1 MSEEMKK
8 IRIYLD
14 NCCFNRPYD
23 NQTYEIIRL
32 ETEAKIFVQNC
43 IKDNKIELVW
53 SFILNFENSA
63 NPYKE
68 RRESIKEW
76 RSISVEN
83 IKATEKIRNYAN
95 ELQSLFGIK
104 AKDSLHVACAIE
116 AKCEYFLTTDKILMK
131 KAKKLKEIKAI
142 NPLEFIMVLEEK

>member
-1 MSEEMKK
+1 MKK
-8 IRIYLD
+8 MRIYLD

-32 ETEAKIFVQNC
+32 ESEAKIFIQNC

-68 RRESIKEW
+68 RRESINEW
-76 RSISVEN
+76 RSISIEN
-83 IKATEKIRNYAN
+83 IKASEKIRNYAN
-95 ELQSLFGIK
+95 ELQNKFGIK

-116 AKCEYFLTTDKILMK
+116 AKCEYFLTTDKNLMK
-131 KAKKLKEIKAI
+131 KTRDIKEIRAI
-142 NPLEFIMVLEEK
+142 NPLEFIIALEEK

>member
-1 MSEEMKK
+1 M
-8 IRIYLD
+8 RIYLD

-63 NPYKE
+63 NPFKE
-68 RRESIKEW
+68 RRESINEW

-83 IKATEKIRNYAN
+83 IKASEKIRNYAN
-95 ELQSLFGIK
+95 ELQNQFGIK

-116 AKCEYFLTTDKILMK
+116 AKCEYFLTTDKNLMK
-131 KAKKLKEIKAI
+131 KSKNIKEIKAI
-142 NPLEFIMVLEEK
+142 NPLEFIIALEEK